1 MAARVGF
8 EPTEVALG
16 RFQGGCT
23 RPLCDLANRAL
34 PGGHILAMIR
44 RYYPPS
50 RATAGYEACTW
61 PLMCAL
67 VLRRCP
73 EHSR

>member
-23 RPLCDLANRAL
+23 RPLCDLANRAR
-34 PGGHILAMIR
+34 PGGHILAMILDHD
-44 RYYPPS
+44 S
-50 RATAGYEACTW
+50 TALFTVSARGG
-61 PLMCAL
+61 M
-67 VLRRCP
+67 
-73 EHSR
+73 